1 MPPLGLAAA
10 SSRGAHTKVSDRNKE
25 MVGQALCHVPPAEQL
40 LGPGEGVG
48 GCMPLGRGLLLF
60 FSFLFILQ

>member
-1 MPPLGLAAA
+1 MPPLSLAGA
-10 SSRGAHTKVSDRNKE
+10 SSRGGHTKVSDRNKE
-25 MVGQALCHVPPAEQL
+25 VVGEALCHVPPAEQL
-40 LGPGEGVG
+40 LGSGGG